1 MATGFNLPPELL
13 PPIYEMAY
21 NLVLSDPFMP
31 PDIKENNN
39 VAMWKVVTRE
49 FKNQQVTSHFIRGID
64 RDYESAPSTKPKV
77 LELFHR
83 MLGTVRKGLGAVWKS
98 ADEASPFLRREIIEP
113 MARLNAQ
120 CALDSI
126 RGLETALNQLQRKW
140 LKARERGG
148 SLDVYKC
155 FMPLQ
160 LGNLSEFT
168 EIYSLQIN
176 EDQFPFLEAGSFK
189 KFSQLQH
196 LFLDNNALIQIN
208 QINRGVFDGLTNL
221 ISLDLG
227 NTPIHTIQ
235 SGAFAALKQLRH
247 LGLSDNQLT

>member
-77 LELFHR
+77 VELFHR

-126 RGLETALNQLQRKW
+126 RGLETALGQLQRGW
-140 LKARERGG
+140 LKAREREG

-160 LGNLSEFT
+160 LSDLSEFT
-168 EIYSLQIN
+168 EISSLRIN
-176 EDQFPFLEAGSFK
+176 QNPLTPLEA
-189 KFSQLQH
+189 
-196 LFLDNNALIQIN
+196 
-208 QINRGVFDGLTNL
+208 
-221 ISLDLG
+221 
-227 NTPIHTIQ
+227 
-235 SGAFAALKQLRH
+235 
-247 LGLSDNQLT
+247 

>member
-83 MLGTVRKGLGAVWKS
+83 MLGTLRKGLGAVRKS
-98 ADEASPFLRREIIEP
+98 AYEASPFLHREIIEP

-126 RGLETALNQLQRKW
+126 RGLETALGQLQRGW
-140 LKARERGG
+140 LKAREREG
-148 SLDVYKC
+148 SLDVSFSC
-155 FMPLQ
+155 LQ
-160 LGNLSEFT
+160 DRKIT
-168 EIYSLQIN
+168 
-176 EDQFPFLEAGSFK
+176 
-189 KFSQLQH
+189 H
-196 LFLDNNALIQIN
+196 LNSTHN
-208 QINRGVFDGLTNL
+208 
-221 ISLDLG
+221 S
-227 NTPIHTIQ
+227 
-235 SGAFAALKQLRH
+235 
-247 LGLSDNQLT
+247 